1 MIGGMTPGNRREP
14 DLPVGADKRT
24 MVRAMFD
31 RIAPRYDLLNR
42 VMTFGMDISWRR
54 TTVASLR
61 LPPGSL
67 VADVA
72 CGTGDFCRLL
82 SEAGFRPI
90 GLDFSWGMLA
100 RARTDAALV
109 QADALAL
116 PLGTGSVY
124 GATSGFA
131 LRNVLDLD
139 VMFDELARV
148 VRAGGRIALLEVA
161 EPETSLLRAGHRIYF
176 NHVVPRLGALLSD
189 ASAYSYLPRSVVYL
203 PATARLVDML
213 RAAGFTD
220 VTARRLFPGVVQV
233 LSATRS

>member
-1 MIGGMTPGNRREP
+1 M
-14 DLPVGADKRT
+14 
-24 MVRAMFD
+24 RAMFD
-31 RIAPRYDLLNR
+31 QIAPRYDLLNR
-42 VMTFGMDISWRR
+42 VMTFGLDMPWRR
-54 TTVASLR
+54 ATVASLR
-61 LPPGSL
+61 LASGSI

-82 SEAGFRPI
+82 TEAGFRPI

-100 RARTDAALV
+100 LARTDSALV

-116 PLGTGSVY
+116 PFGTDSVH

-131 LRNVLDLD
+131 LRNVLDLEA
-139 VMFDELARV
+139 MFDELARV
-148 VRAGGRIALLEVA
+148 IRSGGRIALLEVA
-161 EPETSLLRAGHRIYF
+161 EPDMALLRAGHRIYF
-176 NHVVPRLGALLSD
+176 NQVVPRIGALLSD
-189 ASAYSYLPRSVVYL
+189 ASAYRYLPRSVAYL

>member
-1 MIGGMTPGNRREP
+1 M
-14 DLPVGADKRT
+14 
-24 MVRAMFD
+24 RAMFD

-42 VMTFGMDISWRR
+42 VMTFGLDMPWRR
-54 TTVASLR
+54 ATVASLR
-61 LPPGSL
+61 LASGSI

-82 SEAGFRPI
+82 TEAGFRPI

-100 RARTDAALV
+100 LARTDSALV
-109 QADALAL
+109 QADALSL
-116 PLGTGSVY
+116 PFGTDSVH

-131 LRNVLDLD
+131 LRNVLDLEA
-139 VMFDELARV
+139 MFDELARV
-148 VRAGGRIALLEVA
+148 IRSGGRIALLEVA
-161 EPETSLLRAGHRIYF
+161 EPDMALLRAGHRIYF
-176 NHVVPRLGALLSD
+176 NQVVPRIGALLSD
-189 ASAYSYLPRSVVYL
+189 ASAYRYLPRSVAYL

-220 VTARRLFPGVVQV
+220 VTSRRLFPGVVQV